1 MGWAPILDG
10 DDASRARAAIA
21 RIVATTTE
29 PSEAPGSLVRGWPGV
44 ALLHGYLALDGDA
57 DAAAHAHDALARA
70 LGALEVADALPW
82 LADGTLGLGWALAHL
97 AAVVELDDELLA
109 TFDGIADRV
118 VALDPWVHEYELLY
132 GLIGVGVYAIER
144 RRDGT
149 IARAVAHL
157 DRVAT
162 REPAGASFWNH
173 DVPEANPRGY
183 RDLGM
188 AHGATGVVA
197 LLAAALAAGVAG
209 ARSLLADA
217 IAALLAT
224 ARPGAIPYLPR
235 ELDIARERGVI
246 NGWCSGDLPL
256 ACALVAA
263 GRAAGEPAW
272 IDRGRTVARAFA
284 ASPDAGATATNLALC
299 HGTAGRAH
307 QLHRLARALDDAALL
322 DAAHRTYLETLDG
335 LERAG
340 LTDPGL
346 LQGASGV
353 ALALLGAV
361 SSVEPSWDRALL
373 VALPSSHQ

>member
-1 MGWAPILDG
+1 MSWEPILDG
-10 DDASRARAAIA
+10 DDAARARAMIA
-21 RIVATTTE
+21 RLVATIDE
-29 PSEAPGSLVRGWPGV
+29 PAQAPLSLVRGWPGV

-57 DAAAHAHDALARA
+57 DAAARAHDALARA
-70 LGALEVADALPW
+70 LGPLEEADAPPW

-97 AAVVELDDELLA
+97 AEVVELDDELLA
-109 TFDGIADRV
+109 TFDGIADGV
-118 VALDPWVHEYELLY
+118 VALDPWMHEYELLY
-132 GLIGVGVYAIER
+132 GLVGVAVYAIER
-144 RRDGT
+144 GRDGA

-157 DRVAT
+157 ARVAI

-197 LLAAALAAGVAG
+197 LLAAALAAGVAD
-209 ARSLLADA
+209 ARPLLADA

-224 ARPGAIPYLPR
+224 ARPGAIPCLPR
-235 ELDIARERGVI
+235 ELDIGRKREVV
-246 NGWCSGDLPL
+246 NGWCYGDLPV

-272 IDRGRTVARAFA
+272 IDRGRALARAFA
-284 ASPDAGATATNLALC
+284 ATPDGGATVTGLALC

-322 DAAHRTYLETLDG
+322 DAAHHTYVETLDG

-361 SSVEPSWDRALL
+361 SGVEPSWDRALL
-373 VALPSSHQ
+373 VALPSI